1 MVSYYYNLD
10 PKIVLK
16 DSLEEIFNNEI
27 RKARLNRTTL
37 SLIIV
42 DFSKTNG
49 EEVLKKAAKTLK
61 CKTRCTDIIGRTKVK
76 EFTIIAPN
84 VDKKRTMILVNR
96 LRQSV
101 NSFRENE
108 NDKINIG
115 FSSFPEDGISKKELM
130 DKAIHSLCR
139 NRVW

>member
-1 MVSYYYNLD
+1 MVSYDNLD
-10 PKIVLK
+10 SQILSK

-27 RKARLNRTTL
+27 KKARLNRTPL
-37 SLIIV
+37 SLIII

-49 EEVLKKAAKTLK
+49 EEVLKKAAKVLK

-76 EFTIIAPN
+76 EFTVIAPN

-101 NSFRENE
+101 DSFRESE
-108 NDKINIG
+108 NDRINIG
-115 FSSFPEDGISKKELM
+115 FSSFPEDGISKKELI
-130 DKAIHSLCR
+130 DKATHSLYR
-139 NRVW
+139 NRIW